1 MDRYCAQ
8 VADLLIEQIGTLSEK
23 PTEDSLAELNRNLR
37 RARERYDALTDAQ
50 MQYVTRLE
58 ELKAAEEYYR
68 TAEGEKPTE
77 PSQPQKPEDTKPT
90 EPGASESGKPTE
102 PAETDDKTVKA
113 VSDLIHAIGEVTLE
127 RKDAIEA
134 ALDAF
139 NALTDAQKA
148 LLPAEDKAALDAAV
162 AAYQAL
168 LDGQT
173 PSEEPTEPGEL
184 KPEDENRGFDWTIVW
199 LIAGILGA
207 AVLIFSLVKWFLA
220 AKRAKEK

>member
-1 MDRYCAQ
+1 MIA
-8 VADLLIEQIGTLSEK
+8 
-23 PTEDSLAELNRNLR
+23 
-37 RARERYDALTDAQ
+37 
-50 MQYVTRLE
+50 
-58 ELKAAEEYYR
+58 
-68 TAEGEKPTE
+68 
-77 PSQPQKPEDTKPT
+77 
-90 EPGASESGKPTE
+90 
-102 PAETDDKTVKA
+102 
-113 VSDLIHAIGEVTLE
+113 AIGEVTLE

-173 PSEEPTEPGEL
+173 PSEEPTEPGEP
-184 KPEDENRGFDWTIVW
+184 KPEDENRSFDWTIVW

-207 AVLIFSLVKWFLA
+207 AALIFGLVKWFLA

>member
-1 MDRYCAQ
+1 MP
-8 VADLLIEQIGTLSEK
+8 
-23 PTEDSLAELNRNLR
+23 PTAPGACTARSGSRNLR

-50 MQYVTRLE
+50 KQYVTRLE

-68 TAEGEKPTE
+68 TAEVEKPTE

-102 PAETDDKTVKA
+102 PAETDDEAVK
-113 VSDLIHAIGEVTLE
+113 
-127 RKDAIEA
+127 A

-173 PSEEPTEPGEL
+173 PSEEPTEPGEP

-207 AVLIFSLVKWFLA
+207 AALIFGLVKWFRA